1 MHGDSEQNHRREPG
15 PSWGHNPVIPTTQE
29 TKGGGWQVQDLPG
42 LHCNSRPAWQLSETL
57 GTIPSPTMI
66 KRYYLITL
74 LLRRK
79 LKKCLWS
86 WSKEDPSLDSLDPCK
101 TIIMKECVSNPSAG
115 GQRQTDPRGL
125 LATQSYSNRLPSR
138 FGDRLCLTEK

>member
-57 GTIPSPTMI
+57 SKKG
-66 KRYYLITL
+66 K
-74 LLRRK
+74 LRAGNLALVFNNPLK
-79 LKKCLWS
+79 L
-86 WSKEDPSLDSLDPCK
+86 
-101 TIIMKECVSNPSAG
+101 
-115 GQRQTDPRGL
+115 
-125 LATQSYSNRLPSR
+125 
-138 FGDRLCLTEK
+138 